1 MSRHFFRKNA
11 PQSADFW
18 FVFLFLRSLSFPF
31 LTSLLSGDQAREAPI
46 PTPCMYTY
54 PLHRTNPIEREMGGL
69 SMGCITFV

>member
-46 PTPCMYTY
+46 PTPCMRTY
-54 PLHRTNPIEREMGGL
+54 LL
-69 SMGCITFV
+69 S